1 MPFGR
6 RRASA
11 SPAESDRFAA
21 EALEY
26 LDAIYGT
33 AVRLARSADA
43 AQDLV
48 QDTYLK
54 AFRARDR
61 FSPGTNLKAW
71 LYTILHNTWR
81 NRRRD
86 GARSRVEADSEAVDL
101 AADRS
106 GDMVSAAPDNPE
118 ARLVNAALSDDLRVA
133 LGELPEAFREAI
145 WLRDVEE
152 LTYQEIATAL
162 DVPMGTVMSRL
173 SRGRKLLHAA
183 LLTTRGA
190 TNR

>member
-6 RRASA
+6 GRSHA
-11 SPAESDRFAA
+11 PPVDPDRFTA

-26 LDAIYGT
+26 LDALYGT
-33 AVRLARSADA
+33 AVRLVRASDV

-61 FSPGTNLKAW
+61 FVPGTNLKAW

-86 GARSRVEADSEAVDL
+86 GARSRVEIDSEAVDL
-101 AADRS
+101 AADQA

-118 ARLVNAALSDDLRVA
+118 ALLVNAALSDELQQA
-133 LGELPEAFREAI
+133 LDGLPEAFREVV

-162 DVPMGTVMSRL
+162 DVPIGTVMSRL
-173 SRGRKLLHAA
+173 SRGRRQLHAA
-183 LLTTRGA
+183 LLATRA
-190 TNR
+190 PNR